1 MYVYT
6 EKDLENIRKE
16 VLGKIADQRYELDI
30 TSVAVNPGS
39 GFVAWYPT
47 LAGLLKSKLENVD
60 HVQWTTEEDGHSTI
74 KSVAPFPQVVTSKHV
89 TIRFQF
95 SDEEYLKTRKLGIKK
110 KLYNVVSALDD
121 AFNKS
126 FFLSAY
132 SFKVVFD
139 GERGGHSGFGQHTSI
154 RNYVFNTWIVEIV
167 DHMMGIEQW
176 KHLGG
181 GKIYPNTPPPPQ
193 RISTKGTRWP
203 ISAHDR
209 LGIDLDKDGKFPD
222 GSSTN
227 ALHPQIVP

>member
-16 VLGKIADQRYELDI
+16 VLGKIEDI
-30 TSVAVNPGS
+30 TSLAVNPGS

-60 HVQWTTEEDGHSTI
+60 HVQWIKEEDGHSTI

-132 SFKVVFD
+132 SFKAAFD
-139 GERGGHSGFGQHTSI
+139 GKRGGHSVQGWHTSI
-154 RNYVFNTWIVEIV
+154 RNYVFNTWIVEIW
-167 DHMMGIEQW
+167 GQ
-176 KHLGG
+176 GG
-181 GKIYPNTPPPPQ
+181 PKETYPQ

-209 LGIDLDKDGKFPD
+209 LGIDLDKAGKFPD

>member
-16 VLGKIADQRYELDI
+16 VLEHVQDI
-30 TSVAVNPGS
+30 TSLAVNPGS
-39 GFVAWYPT
+39 GFVVWYPT

-60 HVQWTTEEDGHSTI
+60 HVQWTTEEDGYSII
-74 KSVAPFPQVVTSKHV
+74 KSGKVTSKHV

-126 FFLSAY
+126 FIMSAY
-132 SFKVVFD
+132 SFKAAFD
-139 GERGGHSGFGQHTSI
+139 YDARGFHTGFGHHTSI
-154 RNYVFNTWIVEIV
+154 RNYVFNTWIVEI
-167 DHMMGIEQW
+167 
-176 KHLGG
+176 LGENG
-181 GKIYPNTPPPPQ
+181 GPKETYPQ
-193 RISTKGTRWP
+193 RISTKGTGWP

-227 ALHPQIVP
+227 ALHPQIVPLSEKRVSVGSDAN

>member
-16 VLGKIADQRYELDI
+16 VLGKIEDI
-30 TSVAVNPGS
+30 TSLAVNPGS

-47 LAGLLKSKLENVD
+47 LADILKGKLENVD
-60 HVQWTTEEDGHSTI
+60 HVQWTKEEDGHSTI

-126 FFLSAY
+126 FFLSDY
-132 SFKVVFD
+132 
-139 GERGGHSGFGQHTSI
+139 SI
-154 RNYVFNTWIVEIV
+154 RQNGRARW
-167 DHMMGIEQW
+167 
-176 KHLGG
+176 GG
-181 GKIYPNTPPPPQ
+181 QKLLCHCNLQ
-193 RISTKGTRWP
+193 ST
-203 ISAHDR
+203 
-209 LGIDLDKDGKFPD
+209 
-222 GSSTN
+222 
-227 ALHPQIVP
+227 

>member
-16 VLGKIADQRYELDI
+16 VLEHVQDI
-30 TSVAVNPGS
+30 TSLAVNPGS
-39 GFVAWYPT
+39 GFVVWYPT

-60 HVQWTTEEDGHSTI
+60 HVQWTTEEDGYSII
-74 KSVAPFPQVVTSKHV
+74 KSGKVTSKHV

-126 FFLSAY
+126 FIMSAY
-132 SFKVVFD
+132 SFKAAFD
-139 GERGGHSGFGQHTSI
+139 YDARGGHTVFGHHTSI
-154 RNYVFNTWIVEIV
+154 RNYVFNTWIVEI
-167 DHMMGIEQW
+167 
-176 KHLGG
+176 LGENG
-181 GKIYPNTPPPPQ
+181 GPKETYPQ
-193 RISTKGTRWP
+193 RISTKGTGWP

-227 ALHPQIVP
+227 ALHPQIVPLSEKRVSVGSDAN

>member
-16 VLGKIADQRYELDI
+16 VLEDVQDI
-30 TSVAVNPGS
+30 TSLAVNPGS
-39 GFVAWYPT
+39 GFVTWYPT

-60 HVQWTTEEDGHSTI
+60 HVQWTTEEDGRSTI
-74 KSVAPFPQVVTSKHV
+74 KNGKVTSKHV

-132 SFKVVFD
+132 SFKAAFD
-139 GERGGHSGFGQHTSI
+139 GKGRGGHSVQGWHTSI
-154 RNYVFNTWIVEIV
+154 RNYVFNTWIIEIL
-167 DHMMGIEQW
+167 DYMMGIEQW

-181 GKIYPNTPPPPQ
+181 DTLPQ
-193 RISTKGTRWP
+193 RVSTKGTRWP

-209 LGIDLDKDGKFPD
+209 LGIDLDKAGKFPD

>member
-6 EKDLENIRKE
+6 EKDLENIRREILEE
-16 VLGKIADQRYELDI
+16 VQDI
-30 TSVAVNPGS
+30 TSLAVNPGS

-74 KSVAPFPQVVTSKHV
+74 KSGKVTSKHV

-132 SFKVVFD
+132 SFKAAFD
-139 GERGGHSGFGQHTSI
+139 GERGGHSVQGWHTSI

-181 GKIYPNTPPPPQ
+181 DTLPQ

>member
-16 VLGKIADQRYELDI
+16 VLEDVQDI
-30 TSVAVNPGS
+30 TSLAVNPGS

-47 LAGLLKSKLENVD
+47 LAGLLKGKLENVD

-74 KSVAPFPQVVTSKHV
+74 KSGKVTSKHV

-126 FFLSAY
+126 FIMSAY
-132 SFKVVFD
+132 SFKAAMED
-139 GERGGHSGFGQHTSI
+139 QCRQCHTGKGHYTSI
-154 RNYVFNTWIVEIV
+154 RNYVFNTWIVEI
-167 DHMMGIEQW
+167 
-176 KHLGG
+176 LGENG
-181 GKIYPNTPPPPQ
+181 GPKETYPQ

>member
-16 VLGKIADQRYELDI
+16 VLEDVQDI
-30 TSVAVNPGS
+30 TSLAVNPGS

-60 HVQWTTEEDGHSTI
+60 HVQWTTEVYGHSTI
-74 KSVAPFPQVVTSKHV
+74 KSGKVTSKHV

-132 SFKVVFD
+132 SFKAAFD
-139 GERGGHSGFGQHTSI
+139 GKGRGGHSVQGWHTSI
-154 RNYVFNTWIVEIV
+154 RNYVFNTWIIEIL
-167 DHMMGIEQW
+167 DYMMGIEQW

-181 GKIYPNTPPPPQ
+181 DTLPR

-227 ALHPQIVP
+227 ALHSQIVP

>member
-16 VLGKIADQRYELDI
+16 VLEEVQDI
-30 TSVAVNPGS
+30 TSLAVNPGT

-47 LAGLLKSKLENVD
+47 LADILKGKLENVD
-60 HVQWTTEEDGHSTI
+60 HVQWTTEEDGRSTI
-74 KSVAPFPQVVTSKHV
+74 KSGKVTSKHV
-89 TIRFQF
+89 TMRFQF

-110 KLYNVVSALDD
+110 KFYNIVSALDD

-132 SFKVVFD
+132 SFKAAFD
-139 GERGGHSGFGQHTSI
+139 GKGRGGHSVQGWHTSI
-154 RNYVFNTWIVEIV
+154 RNYVFNTWIIEIL
-167 DHMMGIEQW
+167 DYMMGIEQW

-181 GKIYPNTPPPPQ
+181 DTLPQ
-193 RISTKGTRWP
+193 RVSTKGTRWP

>member
-16 VLGKIADQRYELDI
+16 VLEEVQDI
-30 TSVAVNPGS
+30 TSLAVNPGT

-47 LAGLLKSKLENVD
+47 LADILKGKLENVD
-60 HVQWTTEEDGHSTI
+60 HVQWTTEEDGRSTI
-74 KSVAPFPQVVTSKHV
+74 KSGKVTSKHV

-132 SFKVVFD
+132 SFKAAFD
-139 GERGGHSGFGQHTSI
+139 GKGRGGHSVQGWHTSI
-154 RNYVFNTWIVEIV
+154 RNYVFNTWIIEIL
-167 DHMMGIEQW
+167 DYMMGIEQW

-181 GKIYPNTPPPPQ
+181 DTLPQ
-193 RISTKGTRWP
+193 RVSTKGTRWP

-209 LGIDLDKDGKFPD
+209 LGIDLDKAGKFPD

>member
-16 VLGKIADQRYELDI
+16 VLEDVQDI
-30 TSVAVNPGS
+30 TSLAVNPGS

-47 LAGLLKSKLENVD
+47 LADILKGKLENVD

-132 SFKVVFD
+132 SFKAAFD
-139 GERGGHSGFGQHTSI
+139 GKGRGGHSVQGWHTSI

-181 GKIYPNTPPPPQ
+181 DTLPQ

>member
-1 MYVYT
+1 M
-6 EKDLENIRKE
+6 
-16 VLGKIADQRYELDI
+16 
-30 TSVAVNPGS
+30 
-39 GFVAWYPT
+39 AWYPT

-60 HVQWTTEEDGHSTI
+60 HVQWTTEEDGRSTI
-74 KSVAPFPQVVTSKHV
+74 KSGKVTSKHV

-139 GERGGHSGFGQHTSI
+139 GERGGHSVFGQHTSI

-181 GKIYPNTPPPPQ
+181 GKIYPNAPPPPQ

-227 ALHPQIVP
+227 MLHPQIVP

>member
-16 VLGKIADQRYELDI
+16 VLGKIEDI
-30 TSVAVNPGS
+30 TSLAVNPGS

-47 LAGLLKSKLENVD
+47 LAGLLKGKLENVD

-74 KSVAPFPQVVTSKHV
+74 KNGKVTSKHV

-139 GERGGHSGFGQHTSI
+139 GERGGHSVFGQHTSI
-154 RNYVFNTWIVEIV
+154 RNYVFNTWIVEIW
-167 DHMMGIEQW
+167 GQ
-176 KHLGG
+176 GG
-181 GKIYPNTPPPPQ
+181 PKETYPQ

-227 ALHPQIVP
+227 ALHSQIVP

>member
-16 VLGKIADQRYELDI
+16 VLEDVQDI
-30 TSVAVNPGS
+30 TSLAVNPGS

-60 HVQWTTEEDGHSTI
+60 HVQWTTEVYGHSTI
-74 KSVAPFPQVVTSKHV
+74 KSGKVTSKHV
-89 TIRFQF
+89 TMRFQF

-126 FFLSAY
+126 FIMSAY
-132 SFKVVFD
+132 SFKVAMED
-139 GERGGHSGFGQHTSI
+139 SWRGRHTVQGHYASI
-154 RNYVFNTWIVEIV
+154 RSYVFNTWIVEIV

-181 GKIYPNTPPPPQ
+181 DTLPR

>member
-16 VLGKIADQRYELDI
+16 VLEDVQDI
-30 TSVAVNPGS
+30 TSLAVNPGS

-89 TIRFQF
+89 TVRFQF

-132 SFKVVFD
+132 SFKAAFD
-139 GERGGHSGFGQHTSI
+139 AKGRGGHSVQGWHTSI
-154 RNYVFNTWIVEIV
+154 RNYVFNTWIVEIW
-167 DHMMGIEQW
+167 GQ
-176 KHLGG
+176 GG
-181 GKIYPNTPPPPQ
+181 PKETYPQ

>member
-16 VLGKIADQRYELDI
+16 VLEDVQDI
-30 TSVAVNPGS
+30 TSLAVNPGS

-132 SFKVVFD
+132 SFKAAMED
-139 GERGGHSGFGQHTSI
+139 RWRGGHSVFGQHTSI

-181 GKIYPNTPPPPQ
+181 DTLPQ

-227 ALHPQIVP
+227 ALHSQIVP

>member
-16 VLGKIADQRYELDI
+16 VLEEVQDQDI
-30 TSVAVNPGS
+30 TSLAVNPGT

-47 LAGLLKSKLENVD
+47 LADILKGKLENVD

-74 KSVAPFPQVVTSKHV
+74 KSGKVTSKHV

-132 SFKVVFD
+132 SFKVAFD

-154 RNYVFNTWIVEIV
+154 RNYVFNTWIVEIW
-167 DHMMGIEQW
+167 GQ
-176 KHLGG
+176 GG
-181 GKIYPNTPPPPQ
+181 PKETYPQ

-227 ALHPQIVP
+227 ALHSQIVP

>member
-16 VLGKIADQRYELDI
+16 VLEDVQDI
-30 TSVAVNPGS
+30 TSLAVNPGS

-60 HVQWTTEEDGHSTI
+60 HVQWIKEEDGHSTI

-126 FFLSAY
+126 FFLSDY
-132 SFKVVFD
+132 SFKAAFD
-139 GERGGHSGFGQHTSI
+139 GKRGGHSVQGWHTSI

-181 GKIYPNTPPPPQ
+181 GKIYPNAPPPPQ

-227 ALHPQIVP
+227 ALHSQIVP

>member
-16 VLGKIADQRYELDI
+16 ILEDVQDI
-30 TSVAVNPGS
+30 TSLAVNPGT
-39 GFVAWYPT
+39 GFVALYPT
-47 LAGLLKSKLENVD
+47 LAGLLKGKLENVD
-60 HVQWTTEEDGHSTI
+60 HVQWTTEEDGRSTI
-74 KSVAPFPQVVTSKHV
+74 KNGKVTSKHV

-139 GERGGHSGFGQHTSI
+139 GERGGHSVFGQHTSI
-154 RNYVFNTWIVEIV
+154 RNYVFNTWIVEIW
-167 DHMMGIEQW
+167 GQ
-176 KHLGG
+176 GG
-181 GKIYPNTPPPPQ
+181 PKETYPQ

>member
-16 VLGKIADQRYELDI
+16 VLEDVQDI
-30 TSVAVNPGS
+30 TSLAVNPGS

-47 LAGLLKSKLENVD
+47 LAGLLKGKLENVD
-60 HVQWTTEEDGHSTI
+60 HVQWTTGAYGHSTI
-74 KSVAPFPQVVTSKHV
+74 KSEAPFPQVVTSKHV

-126 FFLSAY
+126 FIMSAY
-132 SFKVVFD
+132 SFKVAMED
-139 GERGGHSGFGQHTSI
+139 KWRGHHTVQGHYASI
-154 RNYVFNTWIVEIV
+154 RSYVFNTWIVEIV

-181 GKIYPNTPPPPQ
+181 DTLPQ

-209 LGIDLDKDGKFPD
+209 LGIDLDKAGKFPD

-227 ALHPQIVP
+227 MLHSQIVP

>member
-16 VLGKIADQRYELDI
+16 VLEEVQDI
-30 TSVAVNPGS
+30 TSLAVNPGT

-47 LAGLLKSKLENVD
+47 LADILKGKLENVD
-60 HVQWTTEEDGHSTI
+60 HVQWTTEEDGRSTI
-74 KSVAPFPQVVTSKHV
+74 KSGKVTSKHV

-110 KLYNVVSALDD
+110 KFYNIVSALDD

-132 SFKVVFD
+132 SFKAAFD
-139 GERGGHSGFGQHTSI
+139 GERGGHSVQGWHTSI
-154 RNYVFNTWIVEIV
+154 RNYVFNTWIIEIL
-167 DHMMGIEQW
+167 DYMMGIEQW

-181 GKIYPNTPPPPQ
+181 DTLPQ
-193 RISTKGTRWP
+193 RVSTKGTRWP

-209 LGIDLDKDGKFPD
+209 LGIDLDKAGKFPD

>member
-16 VLGKIADQRYELDI
+16 VLEEVQDI
-30 TSVAVNPGS
+30 TSLAVNPGS

-47 LAGLLKSKLENVD
+47 LADILKGKLENVD
-60 HVQWTTEEDGHSTI
+60 HVQWTTEEDGRSTI
-74 KSVAPFPQVVTSKHV
+74 KNGKVTSKHV

-110 KLYNVVSALDD
+110 KFYNIVSALDD

-132 SFKVVFD
+132 SFKAAFD
-139 GERGGHSGFGQHTSI
+139 GKGRGGHSVQGWHTSI

-181 GKIYPNTPPPPQ
+181 DTLPQ
-193 RISTKGTRWP
+193 RVSTKGTRWP

-209 LGIDLDKDGKFPD
+209 LGIDLDKAGKFPD

>member
-16 VLGKIADQRYELDI
+16 VLEEVQDI
-30 TSVAVNPGS
+30 TSLAVNPGT

-47 LAGLLKSKLENVD
+47 LADILKGKLENVD
-60 HVQWTTEEDGHSTI
+60 HVQWTTEEDGRSTI
-74 KSVAPFPQVVTSKHV
+74 KSGKVTSKHV

-110 KLYNVVSALDD
+110 KFYNIVSALDD

-132 SFKVVFD
+132 SFKAAFD
-139 GERGGHSGFGQHTSI
+139 GKLRGGHSVQGWHTSI
-154 RNYVFNTWIVEIV
+154 RNYVFNTWIIEIL
-167 DHMMGIEQW
+167 DYMMGIEQW

-181 GKIYPNTPPPPQ
+181 DTLPQ
-193 RISTKGTRWP
+193 RVSTEGTRWP

>member
-16 VLGKIADQRYELDI
+16 VLEDVQDI
-30 TSVAVNPGS
+30 TSLAVNPGS

-47 LAGLLKSKLENVD
+47 LASLLKSKLENVD
-60 HVQWTTEEDGHSTI
+60 HVQWTTEVYGHSTI
-74 KSVAPFPQVVTSKHV
+74 KSGKVMSKHV
-89 TIRFQF
+89 TMRFQF

-126 FFLSAY
+126 FIMSAY
-132 SFKVVFD
+132 SFKVAMED
-139 GERGGHSGFGQHTSI
+139 SWRGGHTVQGHYASI
-154 RNYVFNTWIVEIV
+154 RNYVFNTWIVEI
-167 DHMMGIEQW
+167 
-176 KHLGG
+176 LGENG
-181 GKIYPNTPPPPQ
+181 GPKETYPR

>member
-16 VLGKIADQRYELDI
+16 VLEDVQDI
-30 TSVAVNPGS
+30 TSLAVNPGS

-47 LAGLLKSKLENVD
+47 LASLLKSKLENVD
-60 HVQWTTEEDGHSTI
+60 HVQWTTEVYGHSTI
-74 KSVAPFPQVVTSKHV
+74 KSGKVTSKHV
-89 TIRFQF
+89 TMRFQF

-126 FFLSAY
+126 FIMSAY
-132 SFKVVFD
+132 SFKVAMED
-139 GERGGHSGFGQHTSI
+139 SWRGGHTVQGHYASI
-154 RNYVFNTWIVEIV
+154 RNYVFNTWIVEI
-167 DHMMGIEQW
+167 
-176 KHLGG
+176 LGENG
-181 GKIYPNTPPPPQ
+181 GPKETYPR

-209 LGIDLDKDGKFPD
+209 LGIDLDKAGKFPD

>member
-30 TSVAVNPGS
+30 TSLAVNPGS
-39 GFVAWYPT
+39 GFVTWYPT

-60 HVQWTTEEDGHSTI
+60 HVQWTTEEDGRSTI
-74 KSVAPFPQVVTSKHV
+74 KNGKVTSKHV

-132 SFKVVFD
+132 SFKAAFD
-139 GERGGHSGFGQHTSI
+139 GERGGHSVQGHYTSI
-154 RNYVFNTWIVEIV
+154 RNYVFNTWIVEI
-167 DHMMGIEQW
+167 
-176 KHLGG
+176 LGENG
-181 GKIYPNTPPPPQ
+181 GPKETYPQ

>member
-16 VLGKIADQRYELDI
+16 VLEEVQDI
-30 TSVAVNPGS
+30 TSLAVNPGS

-60 HVQWTTEEDGHSTI
+60 HVQWTTEEDGRSTI
-74 KSVAPFPQVVTSKHV
+74 KNGKVTSKHV

-132 SFKVVFD
+132 SFKAAFD
-139 GERGGHSGFGQHTSI
+139 GERGGHSVFGQHTSI
-154 RNYVFNTWIVEIV
+154 RNYVFNTWIIEIL
-167 DHMMGIEQW
+167 DYMMGIEQW

-181 GKIYPNTPPPPQ
+181 DTLPQ
-193 RISTKGTRWP
+193 RVSTKGTRWP

-209 LGIDLDKDGKFPD
+209 LGIDLDKAGKFPD